1 MVWDVSSYCSRRLN
15 NSKEDWLKGRLAF
28 DQYSWILK
36 TGNVQGLSDCLKI
49 NLWILSELHLLENS
63 PCVLADD
70 PLNFLH
76 ELGCKAA
83 SILDCEWRG
92 VHS

>member
-1 MVWDVSSYCSRRLN
+1 MAYGQHSLT
-15 NSKEDWLKGRLAF
+15 
-28 DQYSWILK
+28 LK
-36 TGNVQGLSDCLKI
+36 TGNIQGLSDCSKI
-49 NLWILSELHLLENS
+49 NMWILSELHLLENS